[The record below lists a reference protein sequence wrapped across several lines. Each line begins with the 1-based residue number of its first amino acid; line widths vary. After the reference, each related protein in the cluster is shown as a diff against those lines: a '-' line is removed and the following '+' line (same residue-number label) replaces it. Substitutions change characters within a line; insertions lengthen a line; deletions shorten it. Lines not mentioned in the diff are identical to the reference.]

1 LCVIADGAA
10 TGEGRIVLPRIVG
23 ELCAIADA
31 AATGE
36 GPIILPRIV
45 AVGGDDAAKGLTF
58 GYVELVAGT
67 YDDCPRAKL
76 TRSQIFDLGSG
87 VAFSL
92 SRNDLK
98 GFCVDIDAVI
108 VGNC

>member
-1 LCVIADGAA
+1 LVIADAAA

-23 ELCAIADA
+23 ELGVIADA
-31 AATGE
+31 AATSE
-36 GPIILPRIV
+36 ARVVRSRIV
-45 AVGGDDAAKGLTF
+45 GVSGGDTAEGLTF
-58 GYVELVAGT
+58 GYVELVART

-76 TRSQIFDLGSG
+76 TGSEIFDLSSD

-92 SRNDLK
+92 SRYDLK

-108 VGNC
+108 VRDC